1 MRRTAIL
8 AAALIMLSG
17 GAGQATEPHDTI
29 TLKRIEGEP
38 LISFATRFFY
48 KRHPHAVNW
57 SFAKH
62 YRSDE
67 NWAEIVRAQVYAAE
81 ADLNGDGVAELFLVV
96 DNPNWCEAD
105 GCLGAIFRK
114 AARGYELICETTLPG
129 PEMPAATILAEIE
142 NGYHHL
148 AMADATILWNA
159 RQDYDSGGLCS
170 VEGKEN

>member
-114 AARGYELICETTLPG
+114 AARGYELICETTCPAPRDAGRDDPG
-129 PEMPAATILAEIE
+129 RDRERLSPP
-142 NGYHHL
+142 

-159 RQDYDSGGLCS
+159 RQGLRFGRVVFGG
-170 VEGKEN
+170 G